1 MTILRLSLFVFL
13 LAFSALAGCA
23 PTLRTSQL
31 PPGFSVQPLAKID
44 AGSAWAVNGNGRVA
58 AVHENALNLVEPPP
72 KPGIAVASTPPL
84 VLAFSPK
91 GDRLAAAFAD
101 GPKSSLRSYDLEGR
115 LLAETKVPGRVTAL
129 LWRSEA
135 EILATSLSLK
145 SLSLGSELASYLVRW
160 DLKGEPAQTLI
171 FHVTVRPELAKL
183 PETELYRT
191 LSFAL
196 SPYGDEIAYTAL
208 KDPPRS
214 PPYERVALRHLES
227 GAEKVVA
234 ELPLFSGGPA
244 YLPDGNH
251 LLVGTAGTITRKLKL
266 PSGNEVDA
274 WTSPGDQIAVS
285 PSGRYLLL
293 DNRLY
298 QGNQELFSLPRR
310 AQGDFLPDG
319 SGLVVADGGYL
330 FLVSGLND
338 LPRPALPGE
347 LDRILEL
354 RRQFMQGGISDAEYK
369 GRLKKLSQP

>member
-1 MTILRLSLFVFL
+1 MTILRLSLFFFL

-72 KPGIAVASTPPL
+72 KPGIPVANTPPL
-84 VLAFSPK
+84 VLTFSPK
-91 GDRLAAAFAD
+91 GDRLVAAFAD
-101 GPKSSLRSYDLEGR
+101 GPKSSLRSYNLEGR

-129 LWRSEA
+129 LWRSDA

-160 DLKGEPAQTLI
+160 DLKGEPTQTLI
-171 FHVTVRPELAKL
+171 FDVTVRPELAKL

-208 KDPPRS
+208 KDPPLS

-234 ELPLFSGGPA
+234 ELPLFSGGPV

-251 LLVGTAGTITRKLKL
+251 LLVGAGAMTHKLKL
-266 PSGNEVDA
+266 PWGNEVDA

-310 AQGDFLPDG
+310 AMGNFLPDG
-319 SGLVVADGGYL
+319 SGLVVADGGNL
-330 FLVSGLND
+330 FLVAGLND
-338 LPRPALPGE
+338 QPRPALTGE

-354 RRQFMQGGISDAEYK
+354 RRQFMQGLIGDAEYK
-369 GRLKKLSQP
+369 ARLKKLSQP

>member
-1 MTILRLSLFVFL
+1 MSILRLPLFLFL

-44 AGSAWAVNGNGRVA
+44 AGSAWAVNGNGTVA
-58 AVHENALNLVEPPP
+58 AVHENQLNLVVAAPQ
-72 KPGIAVASTPPL
+72 PGIPVAPAPAL

-91 GDRLAAAFAD
+91 GDRLAAAFAE
-101 GPKSSLRSYDLEGR
+101 GAESSLCGYDTGGR
-115 LLAETKVPGRVTAL
+115 LLAATKVPGRVTAIV
-129 LWRSEA
+129 WRSDA

-145 SLSLGSELASYLVRW
+145 RLSIGCELSSFLVRW
-160 DLKGEPAQTLI
+160 DLKGAAAQTMI
-171 FHVTVRPELAKL
+171 FDVTVRPELAKL

-191 LSFAL
+191 LNFAL

-208 KDPPRS
+208 KDPPLS

-227 GAEKVVA
+227 GAEKVVT

-266 PSGNEVDA
+266 PSGNEVNA

-285 PSGRYLLL
+285 PSGGYLLL

-310 AQGDFLPDG
+310 AQGSFLPDG
-319 SGLVVADGGYL
+319 SGLVVADGGNL

-338 LPRPALPGE
+338 QPRPALPGD

-354 RRQFMQGGISDAEYK
+354 RRLFMQGVISDAEYK
-369 GRLKKLSQP
+369 GRLKTLSQP